1 MKLSTNKKNH
11 KCFPSSFFFRR
22 KKLEGGKSGRESS
35 QRVSTTCSLNPEW
48 FLFCSRPSLKIT
60 KQRESVWTDHNY
72 ISCFQSRTRRKDV
85 TSLCRHLETYLI
97 IKINDSHSWDQK
109 TNSVEKACFIFL
121 KWESWWRE
129 EMFFEDWRRLSM
141 FKTIDNRSFKAGLTT
156 KLAVLICCSGRVD
169 DLILIHFCTLCRHVM
184 KKTAPQDS
192 KSLQA
197 LSGSKSG
204 YGCDAYSSAKK
215 RKPSALNPLVSFCSS
230 PHIFRFCV

>member
-60 KQRESVWTDHNY
+60 KQIESVWTDHNY
-72 ISCFQSRTRRKDV
+72 NSCFQSRTRRKDV

-97 IKINDSHSWDQK
+97 IIVNDSHSWDQK

-129 EMFFEDWRRLSM
+129 EMLFEDWRRLSM

-156 KLAVLICCSGRVD
+156 KLPVLICCSGRVD

-184 KKTAPQDS
+184 KKLHHRIANLYRLCPVARVVMAVMHIQVQRRESPQ
-192 KSLQA
+192 
-197 LSGSKSG
+197 
-204 YGCDAYSSAKK
+204 
-215 RKPSALNPLVSFCSS
+215 R
-230 PHIFRFCV
+230 

>member
-1 MKLSTNKKNH
+1 M
-11 KCFPSSFFFRR
+11 
-22 KKLEGGKSGRESS
+22 
-35 QRVSTTCSLNPEW
+35 
-48 FLFCSRPSLKIT
+48 
-60 KQRESVWTDHNY
+60 WTDHNY
-72 ISCFQSRTRRKDV
+72 NSCFQSRTRRKDV

-97 IKINDSHSWDQK
+97 IKINDSHSWDQN

-156 KLAVLICCSGRVD
+156 KLPVLICCSGSVD
-169 DLILIHFCTLCRHVM
+169 DLILIHFCT
-184 KKTAPQDS
+184 PQGS

-197 LSGSKSG
+197 LSSSKSG
-204 YGCDAYSSAKK
+204 YGCYAYSSAKK
-215 RKPSALNPLVSFCSS
+215 RKHSALNPLVGFCSL